1 MTELQRVA
9 GAFGAGSVRFWAVM
23 PPDGPAVADGGS
35 PDLDAALTQV
45 LGAIGEWHTRLAVV
59 IAGHG
64 RTLRE
69 AGAPG

>member
-9 GAFGAGSVRFWAVM
+9 GAFGAESVRFWAIM
-23 PPDGPAVADGGS
+23 PSDGPAPADGGS
-35 PDLDAALTQV
+35 AEFGAALAQM
-45 LGAIGEWHTRLAVV
+45 LGAIGERHTRLAAV

>member
-9 GAFGAGSVRFWAVM
+9 GAFGAESVRFWAVM

-35 PDLDAALTQV
+35 PELDAALTQV
-45 LGAIGEWHTRLAVV
+45 LGAIGERRTRLAAV
-59 IAGHG
+59 IAGRG

-69 AGAPG
+69 VGAPR